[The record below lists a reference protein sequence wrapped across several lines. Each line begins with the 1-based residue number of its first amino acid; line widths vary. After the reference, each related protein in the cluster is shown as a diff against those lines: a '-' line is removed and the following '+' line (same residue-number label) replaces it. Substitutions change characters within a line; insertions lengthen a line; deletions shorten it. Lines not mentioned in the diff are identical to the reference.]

1 MVTAR
6 NNIGSVSAKIEITIL
21 APAPPDSLYYPPVA
35 GYTGKKIK
43 RTLNRGE
50 QMNPLI
56 PNVKGFVKSYS
67 INPSLPAG
75 LNFDELTGV
84 ISGTPEDITELA
96 EYVITAMNAQGSV
109 SDTLLLEVVLPVSP
123 DSLSYP
129 SPHTF
134 IQGVAV
140 VPSILPTVNGFVKS
154 YSIEPALP
162 RGMTFDVITGEIA
175 GTPLDTLAKTSF
187 VVTATNSMG
196 SATDSLEIEV
206 VPPTITYNTPNRF
219 KQGVEINP
227 LEPTIVGKLISFSVS
242 PALPK
247 GIVLDSL
254 TGIISGNPYLPR
266 RDTTYVITGRLGDI
280 IAKTKIQIV
289 IDIDS
294 LSDLDNDGYKDWE
307 ELGANINVPV
317 DTDKDGTPDI
327 LDDDSDGDGI
337 TDRDE
342 REIIRPD
349 CDEDGI
355 DNRIDTDVCNPTP
368 YQGISPNGDGLNETL
383 MLFYDLDLKRNPP
396 NRLTI
401 INRYG
406 QTVFVMDNYDNSWGG
421 QSNQGTGLLAGD
433 GLLPDGTYYYILD
446 FFGEK
451 PTVTNY
457 VYINR
462 LKGQ

>member
-1 MVTAR
+1 
-6 NNIGSVSAKIEITIL
+6 
-21 APAPPDSLYYPPVA
+21 
-35 GYTGKKIK
+35 
-43 RTLNRGE
+43 LNRGE
-50 QMNPLI
+50 RMNPLI

-75 LNFDELTGV
+75 LIFDGFTGV

-96 EYVITAMNAQGSV
+96 EYVITAMNAQGSI

-154 YSIEPALP
+154 YSIVPDLP
-162 RGMTFDVITGEIA
+162 RGMTFDSITGEIA

-187 VVTATNSMG
+187 VVTATNSVG
-196 SATDSLEIEV
+196 FAIDSLEIEV

-266 RDTTYVITGRLGDI
+266 TETTYEITGRLGDI
-280 IAKTKIQIV
+280 IAKTKIRIV

-307 ELGANINVPV
+307 EIGANINVPV
-317 DTDKDGTPDI
+317 DTDKDGTADI

-337 TDRDE
+337 LDRDE
-342 REIIRPD
+342 REIVRAD

-355 DNRIDTDVCNPTP
+355 DNRIDADVCNPTP

-396 NRLTI
+396 NRLTV

-406 QTVFVMDNYDNSWGG
+406 QTVFVMDNYDNTWGG
-421 QSNQGTGLLAGD
+421 QSNQGSSLLAGD